1 MPESLTFQERFQ
13 DYALEP
19 VPDAKRRGLFSS
31 ITVFCGWVVTTTPF
45 LVAGLLA
52 AGLTFGQALLVLLLG
67 TVITATVGALVAYL
81 GQTTGLTAYYMS
93 RIVYG
98 AKGSSV
104 VSVMVGVLAV
114 GFLGVVA
121 SFLGA
126 IFNAD
131 VPVIPSQVA
140 SVVFILISGF
150 VALVGYRG
158 LSIVGRAIVPLLW
171 ALALFALWRVSV
183 AAGGLDHVLGI
194 QPKGTLDFGLAVT
207 IVVADWITGA
217 TFCADIARYS
227 KRPRNVVVAAY
238 MSWVLTYCLLAT
250 MALVAYYGTGTS
262 DVIALLTQLGLV
274 IAALFIFVLG
284 LITSVDV
291 NLYSFSLALTNLSD
305 AFGLRQLGRPVWIV
319 VGAILSALI
328 SLLGYAETFLPFLL
342 TVGTLIPA
350 FAGVVL
356 AHYYILG
363 ARRRSAAE
371 LIAHIEPGV
380 RWTGIISLVGGVAV
394 AYFIKAGIPAL
405 QGLVA
410 AAVLYTVLEFVYAR
424 VMARAIEESPRLA
437 NS

>member
-1 MPESLTFQERFQ
+1 M
-13 DYALEP
+13 
-19 VPDAKRRGLFSS
+19 PDAKRRGLFSS

-104 VSVMVGVLAV
+104 GSVMVGVLAV

-140 SVVFILISGF
+140 SVVFIMISGF

-158 LSIVGRAIVPLLW
+158 LSIVGRAIVPLVW

-183 AAGGLDHVLGI
+183 AAGGLDHVVGI

-217 TFCADIARYS
+217 TFCAEIARYS
-227 KRPRNVVVAAY
+227 KRPRN
-238 MSWVLTYCLLAT
+238 
-250 MALVAYYGTGTS
+250 GGGR
-262 DVIALLTQLGLV
+262 DVHELG
-274 IAALFIFVLG
+274 F
-284 LITSVDV
+284 
-291 NLYSFSLALTNLSD
+291 
-305 AFGLRQLGRPVWIV
+305 
-319 VGAILSALI
+319 
-328 SLLGYAETFLPFLL
+328 
-342 TVGTLIPA
+342 
-350 FAGVVL
+350 
-356 AHYYILG
+356 
-363 ARRRSAAE
+363 
-371 LIAHIEPGV
+371 
-380 RWTGIISLVGGVAV
+380 
-394 AYFIKAGIPAL
+394 
-405 QGLVA
+405 
-410 AAVLYTVLEFVYAR
+410 
-424 VMARAIEESPRLA
+424 
-437 NS
+437 